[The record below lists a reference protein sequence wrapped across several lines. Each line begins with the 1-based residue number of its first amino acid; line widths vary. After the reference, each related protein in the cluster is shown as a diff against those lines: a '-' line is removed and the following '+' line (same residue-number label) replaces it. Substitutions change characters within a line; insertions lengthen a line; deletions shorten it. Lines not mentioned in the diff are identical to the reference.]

1 MPLPLLSRNKADDE
15 SSTDKTT
22 PDLVPTAAA
31 TGTPIKRRRR
41 PRMYALG
48 VALLVVGALGAWWIT
63 ASLSTTSQVVVAA
76 ADVPEGQVITAEDL
90 TTSDVNVPSGSAV
103 IAGSELDSLVGQR
116 ATTSLQEGA
125 LLAPSQISSASV
137 PAEGTAIVG
146 IRVTPGQIPIQNVDP
161 GDAVQVVGTPKAGD
175 DPPSGDAPVVNGT
188 IQAVGE
194 PAGDGSFV
202 VDILVSDEQAG
213 TLSSLSATGR
223 IGVILVPEEA

>member
-1 MPLPLLSRNKADDE
+1 MPLPLLSRKKVDDE
-15 SSTDKTT
+15 SSTNETT
-22 PDLVPTAAA
+22 PDPVPTASA
-31 TGTPIKRRRR
+31 GTPIKRRRR

-63 ASLSTTSQVVVAA
+63 EHLSTTSQVVVAA

-90 TTSDVNVPSGSAV
+90 TTNDVNVPSGSAV
-103 IAGSELDSLVGQR
+103 IAGGELDSLVGQR
-116 ATTSLQEGA
+116 ATTSLEEGE
-125 LLAPSQISSASV
+125 LLAPNQISGASV

-146 IRVTPGQIPIQNVDP
+146 IKVAPGQIPTQNVDP
-161 GDAVQVVGTPKAGD
+161 GDAVQIVGTPKSGD
-175 DPPSGDAPVVNGT
+175 DPPSGDAPIVTGT
-188 IQAVGE
+188 IQAVGD

>member
-1 MPLPLLSRNKADDE
+1 MPLPLLSRKKDDDT
-15 SSTDKTT
+15 STTELT
-22 PDLVPTAAA
+22 PDPVPTASS
-31 TGTPIKRRRR
+31 GTPVKRRRR
-41 PRMYALG
+41 PRMLALG
-48 VALLVVGALGAWWIT
+48 IALLVVGALGAWWIT
-63 ASLSTTSQVVVAA
+63 DRLSTTSQVVVAA
-76 ADVPEGQVITAEDL
+76 ADVPEGQVITADDL

-175 DPPSGDAPVVNGT
+175 DPPSGDAPAVNGT

-202 VDILVSDEQAG
+202 VDILVSDDQAG
-213 TLSSLSATGR
+213 TLTALSATGR